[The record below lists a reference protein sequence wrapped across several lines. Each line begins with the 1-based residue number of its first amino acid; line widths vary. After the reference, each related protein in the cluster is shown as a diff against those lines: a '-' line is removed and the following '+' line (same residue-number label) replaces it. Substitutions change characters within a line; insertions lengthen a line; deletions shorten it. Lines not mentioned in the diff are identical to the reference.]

1 MDFRHIRS
9 LTGRG
14 TRVAPAAAAM
24 TTKLEGTL
32 KREIVIDGAPYTLAI
47 DARGF
52 KLVPKGKRKGY
63 ELEWSA
69 FVSGEAA
76 LATAL
81 NAAMAAAPPPPE
93 QPEGKKPKRRRA

>member
-1 MDFRHIRS
+1 
-9 LTGRG
+9 
-14 TRVAPAAAAM
+14 M

-32 KREIVIDGAPYTLAI
+32 KREIVIDGASYTLSI
-47 DARGF
+47 DNDGF

-63 ELEWSA
+63 ELQWSA

-93 QPEGKKPKRRRA
+93 PPKKPTKKKRR

>member
-1 MDFRHIRS
+1 
-9 LTGRG
+9 
-14 TRVAPAAAAM
+14 M

-81 NAAMAAAPPPPE
+81 NAAMAAAPPPPDAKT
-93 QPEGKKPKRRRA
+93 KKPKRHRA

>member
-1 MDFRHIRS
+1 
-9 LTGRG
+9 
-14 TRVAPAAAAM
+14 M

-32 KREIVIDGAPYTLAI
+32 KREVVIDGSPYTVTL
-47 DARGF
+47 DPTGL

-69 FVSGEAA
+69 FVSGDAA

-81 NAAMAAAPPPPE
+81 NAAMAAAPPPVE
-93 QPEGKKPKRRRA
+93 AAQKTGARKPRLKPSAR

>member
-1 MDFRHIRS
+1 
-9 LTGRG
+9 
-14 TRVAPAAAAM
+14 M
-24 TTKLEGTL
+24 TTRLEGTL
-32 KREIVIDGAPYTLAI
+32 KREIVIGGAPYTLSI
-47 DARGF
+47 DNAGL

-93 QPEGKKPKRRRA
+93 PSPKPTKKKRR

>member
-1 MDFRHIRS
+1 
-9 LTGRG
+9 
-14 TRVAPAAAAM
+14 M

-32 KREIVIDGAPYTLAI
+32 KREILIDGMPYTVTL
-47 DARGF
+47 DPTGL

-69 FVSGEAA
+69 FISGDAA

-81 NAAMAAAPPPPE
+81 NAAMASAPPPAEPA
-93 QPEGKKPKRRRA
+93 PKTRPPKAPVKAARK

>member
-1 MDFRHIRS
+1 
-9 LTGRG
+9 
-14 TRVAPAAAAM
+14 M

-32 KREIVIDGAPYTLAI
+32 KREISIDGAPYTLAI
-47 DARGF
+47 DAQGL

-63 ELEWSA
+63 ELEWRA

-93 QPEGKKPKRRRA
+93 PRRKAPEPAAAKSKNKSPRRRS

>member
-1 MDFRHIRS
+1 
-9 LTGRG
+9 
-14 TRVAPAAAAM
+14 M

-32 KREIVIDGAPYTLAI
+32 KREVVIDGSPYTVTL
-47 DARGF
+47 DPTGL

-69 FVSGEAA
+69 FVSGDAA

-81 NAAMAAAPPPPE
+81 NAAMASAPPPAEPA
-93 QPEGKKPKRRRA
+93 KKTKAHKPQLRPSRR